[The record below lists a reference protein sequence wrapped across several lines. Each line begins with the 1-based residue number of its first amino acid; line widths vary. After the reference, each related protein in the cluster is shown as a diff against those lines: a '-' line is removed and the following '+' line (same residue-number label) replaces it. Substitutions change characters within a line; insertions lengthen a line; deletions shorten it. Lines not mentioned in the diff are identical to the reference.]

1 MRSIIGGLAAL
12 SLVAVAAAPA
22 EAGQRHHRRHH
33 DSNVD
38 GGDVVAGALVIGAI
52 AALASSNSH
61 AKQDRAVDTC
71 SSEAETRIGGRVSD
85 IFGVSK
91 RKGYYT
97 VEGAVDGDVGSET
110 RFTCTIRRGVLYSF
124 RTGREDA

>member
-12 SLVAVAAAPA
+12 SLVALAASPA
-22 EAGQRHHRRHH
+22 EAGRRHHRHH
-33 DSNVD
+33 DNDVD
-38 GGDVVAGALVIGAI
+38 AGDVVAGALVIGAI

-71 SSEAETRIGGRVSD
+71 SSEAESRIGGRVSD

-97 VEGAVDGDVGSET
+97 VEGAVDGDVGQET

-124 RTGREDA
+124 RTGLEEA